1 MSQREIRVDPERLA
15 ALASS
20 LHLAHNTLAASPTY
34 AHLEAGDVRGRL
46 PGAVSDFINNNGGPR
61 EELIQQL
68 DKAAQVL
75 DAAAQGF
82 GETESCLVRA
92 LTGEGS

>member
-34 AHLEAGDVRGRL
+34 AHLEAGDVRRRL
-46 PGAVSDFINNNGGPR
+46 PDAVSGFINNNNGPR

-68 DKAAQVL
+68 DQAAQAL
-75 DAAAQGF
+75 DAASQGF
-82 GETESCLVRA
+82 GDTESCLVRA